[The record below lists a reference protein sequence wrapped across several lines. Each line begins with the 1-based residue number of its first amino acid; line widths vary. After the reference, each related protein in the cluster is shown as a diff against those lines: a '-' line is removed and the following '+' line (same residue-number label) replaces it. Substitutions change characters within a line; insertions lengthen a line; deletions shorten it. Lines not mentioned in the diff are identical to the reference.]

1 MGTTAPARA
10 RGNSLSSRLTWMNL
24 LVSGTAL
31 LLASAALVVYDIVTF
46 RNTMVQNLT
55 VQARIVGSN
64 AVSALLFNDTLS
76 AGGTLKALAGA
87 PSIIEAGIYD
97 RDGGLF
103 AAYRRASG
111 HDDTVPARMS
121 DTEQTRVDWL
131 GSSGIMVVRAI
142 SFQDIH
148 AGTVYIRSDLHD
160 LYSRLNR
167 YAAIISLVV
176 VASLLAAL
184 AVSRVAQRS
193 ISEPMARL
201 AALAQRVSQEKDY
214 SIRAT
219 GPVGANELGVLTGA
233 INEMLGQIERQNAS
247 LQESRNQ
254 LEHRVNERTA
264 ELTTVNQELEAFS
277 YSVSH
282 DLRAPVRHISG
293 FVGLLSAH
301 GGSTFDEEGRHYL
314 ATIGAAAVRMTRL
327 IDDLLAFSRLGR
339 MAIAKKA
346 VSLDRLVEEARAE
359 VLLYPS
365 RRAIDWAIHPL
376 PTVRGDPTML
386 RSVMVN
392 LLSNAVKYTGTRPR
406 ASIEVGVATGSDNEV
421 VVFVRDNGVGFDM
434 KYQAKLFGVFQ
445 RLHRPDEFEGTGIG
459 LANVRRIIQRHG
471 GRVWADATKDH
482 GATFY
487 FSLPI
492 EPDARAVPRL
502 ETTHGQEIVS

>member
-1 MGTTAPARA
+1 MRP
-10 RGNSLSSRLTWMNL
+10 SS
-24 LVSGTAL
+24 A
-31 LLASAALVVYDIVTF
+31 VV
-46 RNTMVQNLT
+46 L
-55 VQARIVGSN
+55 
-64 AVSALLFNDTLS
+64 
-76 AGGTLKALAGA
+76 
-87 PSIIEAGIYD
+87 
-97 RDGGLF
+97 
-103 AAYRRASG
+103 
-111 HDDTVPARMS
+111 
-121 DTEQTRVDWL
+121 
-131 GSSGIMVVRAI
+131 
-142 SFQDIH
+142 
-148 AGTVYIRSDLHD
+148 
-160 LYSRLNR
+160 
-167 YAAIISLVV
+167 

-184 AVSRVAQRS
+184 AISRVAQRS

-219 GPVGANELGVLTGA
+219 DPVGANELRVLTGA
-233 INEMLGQIERQNAS
+233 INEMLAQIEQQDAS

-254 LEHRVNERTA
+254 LEQRVKERTA

-301 GGSTFDEEGRHYL
+301 DGSTFDDEGRRYL
-314 ATIGAAAVRMTRL
+314 ATIAAAAVRMGRL

-339 MAIAKKA
+339 TALSKTAGEPRCA
-346 VSLDRLVEEARAE
+346 WCEEARAE

-365 RRAIDWAIHPL
+365 RRDIDWTIHPL
-376 PTVRGDPTML
+376 PLVRADPTML

-392 LLSNAVKYTGTRPR
+392 LLSNAVKYTGTRAR
-406 ASIEVGVATGSDNEV
+406 AEIEVGVLAPSDDEV

-445 RLHRPDEFEGTGIG
+445 RLHRADEFEGTGIG
-459 LANVRRIIQRHG
+459 LANVRRIIHRHG

-492 EPDARAVPRL
+492 ESDARAVLRV
-502 ETTHGQEIVS
+502 ETTPRSGIVS